1 MAQSQQP
8 QSVLEAVTAKESQRK
23 GPGRK
28 SGSRPANNRKL
39 LHYGYWWWALPS
51 FTAII
56 GVHYVATLIGGAYS
70 FTDYTGVGDFNWIG
84 FDNYLHI
91 LDDLDIMGSIGN
103 TFFLAF
109 GALFLSNIFGLLLA
123 LALNRGLKTRYFL
136 RTILFLPVILSTIAV
151 SYIFRFIFAL
161 EGPINTL
168 LGKFGL
174 VEFQKLWLADAT
186 WSIWVI
192 LLVVVW
198 QNIGFAMVI
207 YLAGLA
213 TVPQELEEAAAIDG
227 AGTWKRFTK
236 ITIPLI
242 QPAIA
247 ISTTLSLIQGMKIFD
262 QVVAMTSGGPF
273 GATET
278 ISTQIYHVTFEY
290 MKYGYGASISLV
302 FTVIILVLAMVQ
314 NYLTR
319 DRGLVSK

>member
-1 MAQSQQP
+1 L
-8 QSVLEAVTAKESQRK
+8 V
-23 GPGRK
+23 
-28 SGSRPANNRKL
+28 N
-39 LHYGYWWWALPS
+39 HGYWWWALPS
-51 FTAII
+51 FAAII
-56 GVHYVATLIGGAYS
+56 AVHYLATLIGAAYS
-70 FTDYTGVGDFNWIG
+70 FTDYTGIGDFKWVG
-84 FDNYLHI
+84 FDNYVHI
-91 LDDLDIMGSIGN
+91 LDDLNMVTAIGN
-103 TFFLAF
+103 TFFLAI
-109 GALFLSNIFGLLLA
+109 GSLLISNTIGLLLA
-123 LALNRGLKTRYFL
+123 LALNRALKTRYFL

-161 EGPINTL
+161 EGPLNNL
-168 LGKFGL
+168 LSAFGL
-174 VEFQKLWLADAT
+174 GDFQKLWLADPT

-192 LLVVVW
+192 LVVVVW

-236 ITIPLI
+236 VTVPLI

-247 ISTTLSLIQGMKIFD
+247 ISTTLALIQGMKIFD
-262 QVVAMTSGGPF
+262 QIVAMTSGGPF

-290 MKYGYGASISLV
+290 LKFGYGASISMV
-302 FTVIILVLAMVQ
+302 FTVIILILAVAQ

-319 DRGLVSK
+319 DRGTVNR